1 MSTVRC
7 RFPLTPK
14 KGRRTR
20 SASKAVQAA
29 RTKEP
34 SRAARMLALA
44 YRVERLLEAGQI
56 ESYAEAARALGLT
69 RARLSQVMSLLLL
82 APEVQERLLAGE
94 VHGTERSL
102 RCAVREADWGSQLA
116 LCGTPSE

>member
-7 RFPLTPK
+7 RFPLTPR

-20 SASKAVQAA
+20 SATKSVQPS
-29 RTKEP
+29 TKQP

-44 YRVERLLEAGQI
+44 YRIERLVETGQI
-56 ESYAEAARALGLT
+56 ESYAETARALGLT
-69 RARLSQVMSLLLL
+69 RARLSQVMSVLLL

-94 VHGTERSL
+94 VHRTERSL
-102 RCAVREADWGSQLA
+102 RCVVVKAHWKEQVNELR
-116 LCGTPSE
+116 